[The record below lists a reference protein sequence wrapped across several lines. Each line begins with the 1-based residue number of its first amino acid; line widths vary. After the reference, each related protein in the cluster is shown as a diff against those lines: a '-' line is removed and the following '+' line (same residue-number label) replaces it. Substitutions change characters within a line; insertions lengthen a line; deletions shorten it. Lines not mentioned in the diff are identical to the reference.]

1 MPETALRTGG
11 KILADQLRLHGVRM
25 IFGVPGE
32 SYLAVLDAL
41 YDHRD
46 SMPFIVCRQEGGAAM
61 MAEAYGK
68 LTGSPGICM
77 VTRAPGATNASSGVH
92 VARQD
97 STPMILL
104 IGQVGRGMMDREAF
118 QEIDFRRMFGQM
130 VKWVAQI
137 EDAARIPEY
146 VSRAFH
152 TAVSGRP
159 GPVVLAL
166 PEDMLREHAAVPDP
180 EPHKRVEPHPS
191 ADQMAGFRALLASA
205 KRPLAIV
212 GGGGWDAE
220 AAFHVRRF
228 AEASGLPVA
237 ASFRRQDYFDN
248 QSPCYVGDAG
258 IGINPALAQR
268 VKDADLLLVLGARL
282 GEVPTQGYCLLDIP
296 RPKQQLIHVHAS
308 AEELG
313 RVYQADHAI
322 NAGPR
327 AFAAALADIE
337 PVDGSIWR
345 GWREDARRAY
355 EAWQI
360 APRTPGAL
368 QMGEVISYLR
378 RVLPPDAVITNG
390 AGNYGIWLHRFYRFG
405 QFGTQLAP
413 TSGSMGYGVPAAIAA
428 KLVHP
433 NRTVVAFAGDG
444 CFLMTG
450 QEFATAMRYNAAVIF
465 IVVNNAMYGTI
476 RMHQERTYPG
486 RVSGTGLTNPDF
498 AAYARAFGGFG
509 AIVTKT
515 EEFAPAFEAATA
527 SGLPSLLELRIDPE
541 AITPRQSVSEI
552 RAAAQAKVEK
562 RLARRAQNPEPQD
575 GSSTACP
582 RPMNARVLLAHLAGA
597 VSDDARRMP
606 CG

>member
-11 KILADQLRLHGVRM
+11 KILADQLRLHGAGL

-41 YDHRD
+41 YDYRD
-46 SMPFIVCRQEGGAAM
+46 TMPFIVCRQEGGASM

-97 STPMILL
+97 STPMILF
-104 IGQVGRGMMDREAF
+104 IGQVARGAIEREAF

-130 VKWVAQI
+130 AKWVAQI
-137 EDAARIPEY
+137 DDAARIPEY

-166 PEDMLREHAAVPDP
+166 PEDMLREKAAVPDP
-180 EPHKRVEPHPS
+180 EPYKRVEPHPS
-191 ADQMAGFRALLASA
+191 TADMATLKEWLAEA
-205 KRPLAIV
+205 ERPLAIL
-212 GGGGWDAE
+212 GGGGWSAE
-220 AAFHVRRF
+220 AVSQLRAF

-248 QSPCYVGDAG
+248 DSPCYAGDIS
-258 IGINPALAQR
+258 IGINPNLAQR
-268 VKDADLLLVLGARL
+268 VKDADLLLALGARL
-282 GEVPTQGYCLLDIP
+282 GETPTGGYTLLDIP
-296 RPKQQLIHVHAS
+296 RPKQKLIHVHAS

-313 RVYQADHAI
+313 RVYQADLPI

-327 AFAAALADIE
+327 AFARALAKIG
-337 PVDGSIWR
+337 PVDGSAWR
-345 GWREDARRAY
+345 TWRDEARKSY

-360 APRTPGAL
+360 PPRTPGDV
-368 QMGEVISYLR
+368 QMGEVIAFLR
-378 RVLPPDAVITNG
+378 ESLPPDAIVANG
-390 AGNYGIWLHRFYRFG
+390 AGNFAVWVHRFYRYRR
-405 QFGTQLAP
+405 FGTQLAP
-413 TSGSMGYGVPAAIAA
+413 TSGSMGYGVPAGVAA

-433 NRTVVAFAGDG
+433 DRTVVAFAGDG
-444 CFLMTG
+444 DFLMTG
-450 QEFATAMRYNAAVIF
+450 QEFATAMQYKAAVIF
-465 IVVNNAMYGTI
+465 LVVNNGMYGTI

-486 RVSGTGLTNPDF
+486 RVSGTGVTNPDF

-509 AIVTKT
+509 ATVSRT
-515 EEFAPAFEAATA
+515 EEFPSAFEAAKA
-527 SGLPSLLELRIDPE
+527 SGLPAILELRIDPE
-541 AITPRQSVSEI
+541 AITPRQSLSEI
-552 RAAAQAKVEK
+552 RAAAQRSPA
-562 RLARRAQNPEPQD
+562 
-575 GSSTACP
+575 
-582 RPMNARVLLAHLAGA
+582 
-597 VSDDARRMP
+597 
-606 CG
+606 

>member
-11 KILADQLRLHGVRM
+11 KILADQLRLHGARM

-41 YDHRD
+41 CDYRD

-77 VTRAPGATNASSGVH
+77 VTRAPGATNASSGIH

-118 QEIDFRRMFGQM
+118 QEIDFRHMFGQM
-130 VKWVAQI
+130 AKCVAQI
-137 EDAARIPEY
+137 DDAARIPEY

-166 PEDMLREHAAVPDP
+166 PEDVLREKAAVPDP
-180 EPHKRVEPHPS
+180 APYQRVEPHPS
-191 ADQMAGFRALLASA
+191 PEQMAKFRALLAA
-205 KRPLAIV
+205 AERPLAIV
-212 GGGGWDAE
+212 GGGGWDSD
-220 AAFHVRRF
+220 AAARVRSF

-248 QSPCYVGDAG
+248 ESPCYVGDVG

-268 VKDADLLLVLGARL
+268 VKDADLLLVLGGRL
-282 GEVPTQGYCLLDIP
+282 GEMPTQGYSLLDIP
-296 RPKQQLIHVHAS
+296 KPKQRLIHVHAS
-308 AEELG
+308 ADELG
-313 RVYQADHAI
+313 RVYQPDLPV

-327 AFAAALADIE
+327 AFAAALARTDS
-337 PVDGSIWR
+337 VDGSVWR
-345 GWREDARRAY
+345 AHRDDARKAY
-355 EAWQI
+355 EAWQV

-368 QMGEVISYLR
+368 QMGEVIATLR
-378 RVLPPDAVITNG
+378 RVLPADAIIANG
-390 AGNYGIWLHRFYRFG
+390 AGNFAIWVHRFYRYR
-405 QFGTQLAP
+405 QFGTELAP

-428 KLVHP
+428 KLAHP
-433 NRTVVAFAGDG
+433 ERTVVAFAGDG

-450 QEFATAMRYNAAVIF
+450 QEFATAMQYNAPVIF
-465 IVVNNAMYGTI
+465 IVVNNGMYGTI
-476 RMHQERTYPG
+476 RMHQERAYPA
-486 RVSGTGLTNPDF
+486 RISGTDLTNPDF

-509 AIVTKT
+509 AVVTRT
-515 EEFAPAFEAATA
+515 EDFAPAFEAAQA
-527 SGLPSLLELRIDPE
+527 SGLPSILELRIDPE
-541 AITPRQSVSEI
+541 AITPRQSLSEI
-552 RAAAQAKVEK
+552 RAAAQ
-562 RLARRAQNPEPQD
+562 R
-575 GSSTACP
+575 GSA
-582 RPMNARVLLAHLAGA
+582 
-597 VSDDARRMP
+597 
-606 CG
+606 

>member
-11 KILADQLRLHGVRM
+11 KILADQLRLHGARM

-41 YDHRD
+41 YDYRD

-77 VTRAPGATNASSGVH
+77 VTRAPGATNASSGIH
-92 VARQD
+92 VAWQD
-97 STPMILL
+97 STPMILF

-130 VKWVAQI
+130 AKWVAQI
-137 EDAARIPEY
+137 DDAARIPEY

-152 TAVSGRP
+152 TALSGRP

-166 PEDMLREHAAVPDP
+166 PEDMLRDTVAVADP

-191 ADQMAGFRALLASA
+191 AGQMAEFRALLESA

-220 AAFHVRRF
+220 AALRVRQF

-248 QSPCYVGDAG
+248 ESPCYVGDFG
-258 IGINPALAQR
+258 IGINPDLAQCIR
-268 VKDADLLLVLGARL
+268 DADLLLVLGARL
-282 GEVPTQGYCLLDIP
+282 GEMPTQGYSLLDIP
-296 RPKQQLIHVHAS
+296 RPKQQLVHVHAS

-327 AFAAALADIE
+327 ALAAALADID

-345 GWREDARRAY
+345 GWKDDARKAY
-355 EAWQI
+355 EAWQV
-360 APRTPGAL
+360 APQTPGVL
-368 QMGEVISYLR
+368 QMGEVIAYLR
-378 RVLPPDAVITNG
+378 RVLPPDAIITNG
-390 AGNYGIWLHRFYRFG
+390 AGNYGIWLHRFYRYRR
-405 QFGTQLAP
+405 FGTQLAP

-433 NRTVVAFAGDG
+433 GRTVIAFAGDG
-444 CFLMTG
+444 DFLMTG
-450 QEFATAMRYNAAVIF
+450 QEFATAMQYNAAVVF
-465 IVVNNAMYGTI
+465 IVVNNGMYGTI
-476 RMHQERTYPG
+476 RMHQERNYPG
-486 RVSGTGLTNPDF
+486 RVSGTDLTNPDF

-509 AIVTKT
+509 AVVAKT
-515 EEFAPAFEAATA
+515 EEFASAFEAAQA
-527 SGLPSLLELRIDPE
+527 SALPSILELRIDPE
-541 AITPRQSVSEI
+541 AITPRQSLTEI
-552 RAAAQAKVEK
+552 RAAAQAKS
-562 RLARRAQNPEPQD
+562 RNDR
-575 GSSTACP
+575 
-582 RPMNARVLLAHLAGA
+582 
-597 VSDDARRMP
+597 
-606 CG
+606 

>member
-11 KILADQLRLHGVRM
+11 KILADQLRLHGARM

-41 YDHRD
+41 YDYHD
-46 SMPFIVCRQEGGAAM
+46 SMPFVVCRQEGGAAM
-61 MAEAYGK
+61 MAEAHGK
-68 LTGSPGICM
+68 LTGSPGVCM

-97 STPMILL
+97 STPMILF

-130 VKWVAQI
+130 AKWVAQVD
-137 EDAARIPEY
+137 DAARIPEY

-152 TAVSGRP
+152 TALSGRP

-166 PEDMLREHAAVPDP
+166 PEDMLRDKVAVADP

-191 ADQMAGFRALLASA
+191 AGQMAEFRTLLAKA
-205 KRPLAIV
+205 ERPLAIV
-212 GGGGWDAE
+212 GGGGWDAQ
-220 AAFHVRRF
+220 AALRMRQF

-248 QSPCYVGDAG
+248 ESPCYVGDVG
-258 IGINPALAQR
+258 IGINPALAQCI
-268 VKDADLLLVLGARL
+268 KDADLLLVLGARL
-282 GEVPTQGYCLLDIP
+282 GEMPTQGYSLLDIP
-296 RPKQQLIHVHAS
+296 RPKQQLVHVHAS

-327 AFAAALADIE
+327 AFAAALAGFA
-337 PVDGSIWR
+337 PLDGSLWR
-345 GWREDARRAY
+345 GWREDARKAY
-355 EAWQI
+355 EAWQV

-368 QMGEVISYLR
+368 QMGEVIAYLR
-378 RVLPPDAVITNG
+378 QALPPDAIIANG
-390 AGNYGIWLHRFYRFG
+390 AGNYGIWLHRFYRYR

-413 TSGSMGYGVPAAIAA
+413 TSGSMGYGAPAGIAA

-433 NRTVVAFAGDG
+433 NRTVVVFTGDG
-444 CFLMTG
+444 DFLMTG
-450 QEFATAMRYNAAVIF
+450 QEFATAMQYNAAVIF
-465 IVVNNAMYGTI
+465 IVANNGMYGTI
-476 RMHQERTYPG
+476 RMHQERNYPG
-486 RVSGTGLTNPDF
+486 RVSGTDLTNPDF

-509 AIVTKT
+509 ALVTKT
-515 EEFAPAFEAATA
+515 EEFPTAFEKAQG
-527 SGLPSLLELRIDPE
+527 SGLPSILELRIDPE
-541 AITPRQSVSEI
+541 AITPRQSLSEI
-552 RAAAQAKVEK
+552 RAAAQAVTG
-562 RLARRAQNPEPQD
+562 N
-575 GSSTACP
+575 G
-582 RPMNARVLLAHLAGA
+582 
-597 VSDDARRMP
+597 
-606 CG
+606 

>member
-11 KILADQLRLHGVRM
+11 KILADQLRLHGARM

-32 SYLAVLDAL
+32 SYLAILDAL
-41 YDHRD
+41 YDYRD

-97 STPMILL
+97 STPMILF
-104 IGQVGRGMMDREAF
+104 IGQVARGMMDREAF

-130 VKWVAQI
+130 AKWVAQI
-137 EDAARIPEY
+137 DDAARIPEY

-166 PEDMLREHAAVPDP
+166 PEDMLREKATVADP
-180 EPHKRVEPHPS
+180 EPYQRIEPHPS
-191 ADQMAGFRALLASA
+191 LQQMAEFRTRLAA
-205 KRPLAIV
+205 AERPLAIV
-212 GGGGWDAE
+212 GGGGWDAD
-220 AAFHVRRF
+220 AALRVRRF
-228 AEASGLPVA
+228 AEGSGLPVA

-248 QSPCYVGDAG
+248 ESPCYVGDVG

-282 GEVPTQGYCLLDIP
+282 GEMPTQGYSLLDIP
-296 RPKQQLIHVHAS
+296 KPKQQLIHVHAS
-308 AEELG
+308 ADELG
-313 RVYQADHAI
+313 RVYQPDLPI

-327 AFAAALADIE
+327 AFAAALAKTD
-337 PVDGSIWR
+337 PVDGSA
-345 GWREDARRAY
+345 WREDRDDARKAY
-355 EAWQI
+355 ESWQI

-368 QMGEVISYLR
+368 QMGDVIAYLR
-378 RVLPPDAVITNG
+378 RTLPPDAIIANG
-390 AGNYGIWLHRFYRFG
+390 AGNFAVWVHRFYRYR
-405 QFGTQLAP
+405 QFGTELAP

-433 NRTVVAFAGDG
+433 KRTVVAFAGDG

-450 QEFATAMRYNAAVIF
+450 QEFATAIQYNAPVIF
-465 IVVNNAMYGTI
+465 IVVNNGMYGTI
-476 RMHQERTYPG
+476 RMHQERTYPA
-486 RVSGTGLTNPDF
+486 RVSGTDLTNPDF
-498 AAYARAFGGFG
+498 AAYARAFGGYG
-509 AIVTKT
+509 AVVTST
-515 EEFAPAFEAATA
+515 EEFAPAFEAAQA
-527 SGLPSLLELRIDPE
+527 SGVPSILELRIDPE
-541 AITPRQSVSEI
+541 AITPRQSLSEI
-552 RAAAQAKVEK
+552 RAAAQ
-562 RLARRAQNPEPQD
+562 R
-575 GSSTACP
+575 GSA
-582 RPMNARVLLAHLAGA
+582 
-597 VSDDARRMP
+597 
-606 CG
+606 